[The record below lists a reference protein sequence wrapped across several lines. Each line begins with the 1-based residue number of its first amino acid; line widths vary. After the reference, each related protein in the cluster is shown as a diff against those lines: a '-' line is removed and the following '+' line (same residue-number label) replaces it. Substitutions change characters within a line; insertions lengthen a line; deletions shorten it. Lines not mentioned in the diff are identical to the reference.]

1 MTSDEELLP
10 ENECLHAEE
19 GLQLGPCLWK
29 WAGLDD
35 WNLLD
40 LWFNEPHSD
49 NVAAMFCLSFD
60 KGAVG
65 SVDGR
70 SCRVETLGDNLKGL

>member
-1 MTSDEELLP
+1 MQRKDFSWVLVCGSGQD
-10 ENECLHAEE
+10 
-19 GLQLGPCLWK
+19 WY
-29 WAGLDD
+29 D